1 MGVITRLRPIDRIV
15 GELEPGEPLAVISCN
30 NCVKVAGAGGEG
42 VWEGFCDELK
52 KRGFRIEDRILLTN
66 PCSRGYLEDLT
77 LSPAV
82 KTVVMLACKG
92 AQNGF
97 ATVSPDTRL
106 VAANETLGL
115 FVASKADG
123 VVKLMMPFPG
133 FEELKGTEFKFG
145 DSQTQLKGEKLS
157 LEHKESGK

>member
-1 MGVITRLRPIDRIV
+1 MGVITRLCPIDEV
-15 GELEPGEPLAVISCN
+15 AEQLDPAEPLAVISCN

-42 VWEGFCDELK
+42 VWEDFCDELRA
-52 KRGFRIEDRILLTN
+52 RGFRIEDRVLITN

-82 KTVVMLACKG
+82 KTVVLLACYG

-97 ATVSPDTRL
+97 QTVFPDLKLVPAT
-106 VAANETLGL
+106 ETLGL
-115 FVASKADG
+115 FIASKADG

-133 FEELKGTEFKFG
+133 YEHLKGTEFKFG
-145 DSQTQLKGEKLS
+145 DTHTVVEGEKLVVAQ
-157 LEHKESGK
+157 GD